1 MFGCILIVY
10 YDHSFVYI
18 YIYIYMYVANLGNRD
33 SVILCIVYVCSL
45 SLFENF
51 HFVIN
56 DNFLQDK
63 GEECQDPPCLCPLS
77 DLRRC
82 VYRRT

>member
-1 MFGCILIVY
+1 MFGCFLIVY
-10 YDHSFVYI
+10 YDYSFVC
-18 YIYIYMYVANLGNRD
+18 IYMYVVNLCNRD

-45 SLFENF
+45 LENF

-63 GEECQDPPCLCPLS
+63 GEECQDPPCLFPLGWLAEKLFI
-77 DLRRC
+77 DAPEREC
-82 VYRRT
+82 